1 MSTKKI
7 TALTELSAAPAAT
20 DMFPMVDV
28 SDTTD
33 ASSGTT
39 KKITAT
45 NIAKGVGIG
54 AGNTTAEPLKIDTSN
69 MRIGIG
75 TGTPQTLM
83 EVKGVAGSPSVLTM
97 STAETTVVDG
107 DKLGQINF
115 QAPQESSGTDAILVG
130 ASIYAEAD
138 DTFAADNNATELVF
152 ATGASE
158 AAAEKVRITSDGKLG
173 IGTAAPG
180 TKLEV
185 FDSAAGNADLS
196 ALRLTNYD
204 YGSSETGQ
212 SVTISGSVRNDGGG
226 VSSCGKIT
234 FGKAADYSSAGNRD
248 GNIQFI
254 TNRSNTETEA
264 MRISSDGNVGIG
276 ASSFGTNAVSVL
288 GIANGTVPA
297 SSPANMVQLYAEDV
311 STSELKV
318 RDEAGNVS
326 TLSPHNFELLG
337 ERSETMAWSYAA
349 KNVFVGKEVAVDMM
363 KVIRSLE
370 KLTGETFIKIRDLS
384 KSEILDWDAEEKKK
398 EDLRKQEIAE
408 YNKKKAEDNS
418 YPTDS
423 STKSDIK
430 TFLDNRGIEYQDGTK
445 SELLKK
451 VPEKEEF
458 LEPEPAAYVKKS
470 KPSWMK

>member
-1 MSTKKI
+1 
-7 TALTELSAAPAAT
+7 
-20 DMFPMVDV
+20 
-28 SDTTD
+28 
-33 ASSGTT
+33 
-39 KKITAT
+39 
-45 NIAKGVGIG
+45 
-54 AGNTTAEPLKIDTSN
+54 
-69 MRIGIG
+69 
-75 TGTPQTLM
+75 
-83 EVKGVAGSPSVLTM
+83 
-97 STAETTVVDG
+97 
-107 DKLGQINF
+107 
-115 QAPQESSGTDAILVG
+115 
-130 ASIYAEAD
+130 
-138 DTFAADNNATELVF
+138 
-152 ATGASE
+152 
-158 AAAEKVRITSDGKLG
+158 
-173 IGTAAPG
+173 
-180 TKLEV
+180 
-185 FDSAAGNADLS
+185 
-196 ALRLTNYD
+196 
-204 YGSSETGQ
+204 
-212 SVTISGSVRNDGGG
+212 
-226 VSSCGKIT
+226 
-234 FGKAADYSSAGNRD
+234 
-248 GNIQFI
+248 
-254 TNRSNTETEA
+254 
-264 MRISSDGNVGIG
+264 
-276 ASSFGTNAVSVL
+276 
-288 GIANGTVPA
+288 
-297 SSPANMVQLYAEDV
+297 MVQLYAEDV